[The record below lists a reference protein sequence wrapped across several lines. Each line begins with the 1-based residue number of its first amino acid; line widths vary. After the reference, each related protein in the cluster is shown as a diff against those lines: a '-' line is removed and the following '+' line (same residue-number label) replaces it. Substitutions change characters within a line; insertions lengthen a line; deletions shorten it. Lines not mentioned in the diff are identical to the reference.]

1 MEQEPFNKGRKNF
14 MEKVTESRMEDDFEG
29 FEIKKIFS
37 LENGEKWQQIK
48 DKYKYVYNYRPKV
61 TIWQEGDKF
70 LLEVEGVG
78 DMVEVKRIY

>member
-1 MEQEPFNKGRKNF
+1 
-14 MEKVTESRMEDDFEG
+14 MEKVTDSRLEDIFEG
-29 FEIKKIFS
+29 FEINTIFS
-37 LENGEKWQQIK
+37 LENGQKWQQIK

-61 TIWQEGDKF
+61 TVWQEGDKF